1 MMAGLAA
8 GLAVLGSFK
17 LPGLLPGTE
26 FQLSAPF
33 AVALAACLGFKR
45 YFVIGVLA
53 SLLNFMLGTH
63 TLLNVVVALVFRVT
77 AGGLLALAGV
87 RGLTV
92 FLAGPLGTAAAR
104 LVLSALLG
112 VSPWVLIGAAAP
124 GMLLT
129 AVAALALYPL
139 LRRLLAGL
147 YGEGVLLP
155 RLKGED
161 KNEAV

>member
-63 TLLNVVVALVFRVT
+63 TLLNVKSDRSHVVL
-77 AGGLLALAGV
+77 
-87 RGLTV
+87 
-92 FLAGPLGTAAAR
+92 
-104 LVLSALLG
+104 
-112 VSPWVLIGAAAP
+112 
-124 GMLLT
+124 
-129 AVAALALYPL
+129 
-139 LRRLLAGL
+139 
-147 YGEGVLLP
+147 
-155 RLKGED
+155 
-161 KNEAV
+161 